1 MMSIRKRFAATGL
14 MIGLMVGLS
23 GCDGL
28 IGAVKGPS
36 NLFNLTPK
44 TAFPQGM
51 PKVKWQLV
59 VEEPLANGGLNTARI
74 ALRPNHLEV
83 KYFADARW
91 TERAPKMV
99 QTLLVESFE
108 NTGRIVSV
116 GRQVIGLRSDFNLKT
131 ELREFQ
137 VEEFGSRK
145 VRVRINAKLVAQPR
159 QTIVASQSFESAREI
174 AGKGM
179 AASIRAWDSA
189 LGDVLKQVVM
199 WTLDEGRAAQHRKSR
214 RR

>member
-1 MMSIRKRFAATGL
+1 
-14 MIGLMVGLS
+14 
-23 GCDGL
+23 
-28 IGAVKGPS
+28 
-36 NLFNLTPK
+36 
-44 TAFPQGM
+44 
-51 PKVKWQLV
+51 VKWQLV

-137 VEEFGSRK
+137 VEEFGGRK
-145 VRVRINAKLVAQPR
+145 VRVRINAKLVTQPR
-159 QTIVASQSFESAREI
+159 QTIVASQSFESTREI
-174 AGKGM
+174 AGKTM

-199 WTLDEGRAAQHRKSR
+199 WTLDEGRAAQSRKSR